1 MARADAGRAPR
12 GGNAWLQGLACGALL
27 AFAPSFAL
35 LLTVLLAPACVG
47 VLLDRRPGRPI
58 ARAVLLAGAAFSLA
72 PAWRLFEGGR
82 NVAAATDL
90 LLDPAILAPAWV
102 AGACGWALCETLP
115 VLLRVAADVRA
126 TSRIAAL
133 QAEARAL
140 REAWDLERG

>member
-1 MARADAGRAPR
+1 
-12 GGNAWLQGLACGALL
+12 
-27 AFAPSFAL
+27 
-35 LLTVLLAPACVG
+35 
-47 VLLDRRPGRPI
+47 
-58 ARAVLLAGAAFSLA
+58 
-72 PAWRLFEGGR
+72 LFEGGR